1 MFWQNEEY
9 ASGLGKAIA
18 LDGVI
23 CVVDAVFGRKVLSF
37 VRSIEIITHTFQ

>member
-9 ASGLGKAIA
+9 AKGLGKIIY

-23 CVVDAVFGRKVLSF
+23 CVVDAVFVEKV
-37 VRSIEIITHTFQ
+37 EHTIVYHNNNIFI